1 MAVVAFCVFEVFVER
16 NEWKWGCFCGVE
28 EGVESVERWLIVGFL
43 YIKVFHELDISIDR
57 IDERMTGDTP
67 SNPCYLH
74 T

>member
-1 MAVVAFCVFEVFVER
+1 M
-16 NEWKWGCFCGVE
+16 
-28 EGVESVERWLIVGFL
+28 ERWLIVGFL

-57 IDERMTGDTP
+57 IDEKMNGDTP